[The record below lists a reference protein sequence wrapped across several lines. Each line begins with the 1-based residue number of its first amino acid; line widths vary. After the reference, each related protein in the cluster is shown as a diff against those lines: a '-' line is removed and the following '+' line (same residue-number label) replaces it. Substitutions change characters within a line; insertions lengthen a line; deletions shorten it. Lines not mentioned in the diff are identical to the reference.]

1 MFSFQ
6 GRSVNR
12 RLPYHCGQTNVC
24 LPCFSHFPFWSGPP
38 WVRHYISNWE
48 ANMVHRMCKMG
59 QGFPYVLA
67 WAASSLQIYV
77 HRWVQTDTEIETSN
91 GKLRPTQHTHRTN
104 ETQEAANPTPQ
115 KPKTTDTRHNIMA
128 TAKGWAGGWAKE
140 ACSDSRGGV

>member
-1 MFSFQ
+1 MVGFQ

-38 WVRHYISNWE
+38 WARHYISNWK

-77 HRWVQTDTEIETSN
+77 HRWAQTDTEIETSK
-91 GKLRPTQHTHRTN
+91 GRLRQTQHTHTGPMKHRKRPTQHHKNQRQLTQDTTH
-104 ETQEAANPTPQ
+104 QHQDFSVAQ
-115 KPKTTDTRHNIMA
+115 
-128 TAKGWAGGWAKE
+128 
-140 ACSDSRGGV
+140 